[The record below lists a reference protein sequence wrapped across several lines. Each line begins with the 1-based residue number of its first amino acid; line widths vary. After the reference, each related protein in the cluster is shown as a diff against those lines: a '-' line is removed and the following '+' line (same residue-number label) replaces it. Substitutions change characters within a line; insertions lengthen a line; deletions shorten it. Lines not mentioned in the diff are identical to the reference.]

1 MRRVL
6 ATLLAVGFPLA
17 GAAPAA
23 AYSEADL
30 RARLAREMRLAG
42 PASGAY
48 VRDLGSGEEL
58 FALRENVARIPASVQ
73 KLYTTA
79 SAMLRFGPSATIETT
94 VVTDA
99 LAPVDA
105 LGVLHGDLV
114 LVGGGDPFFGDEP
127 AAALA
132 RAVRAAG
139 IVAVDGAV
147 VGDESRFDALR
158 SNVSTRY
165 DFELGGVL
173 SALAYDRGIF
183 RGRARTDAGRFAAAR
198 FAAKLKAAGVGV
210 AGRSSAGTAPL
221 GARVIAAVP
230 SRSVGELA
238 RFVNVPSNNFAA
250 EMLLKLLG
258 ARFRDEGST
267 AAGAD
272 VARDTL
278 DDFGVRPLIIDG
290 SGLSRS
296 DRTTPRQVVRL
307 LERMRRQ
314 DIAAPFRASLAVPG
328 STGTV
333 KRRMRGTPARRCGV
347 KTGTLRDVSS
357 LAGYCTTVG
366 GRELGFALLF
376 NRVHTPSAKKIEDR
390 MTAAIA
396 RLDDSPPAAAPDSGG
411 TAPSA

>member
-1 MRRVL
+1 MRRLL
-6 ATLLAVGFPLA
+6 ATLLAVASPLA

-23 AYSEADL
+23 AFGEADL
-30 RARLAREMRLAG
+30 QAKLSREMRLAG
-42 PASGAY
+42 PATGAY
-48 VRDLGSGEEL
+48 VRDLDSGEEL
-58 FALRENVARIPASVQ
+58 FALRENVARIPASVE
-73 KLYTTA
+73 KLYTTS
-79 SAMLRFGPSATIETT
+79 SAMLRLGPSATIDTT

-114 LVGGGDPFFGDEP
+114 LVGAGDPFFGDAS

-132 RAVRAAG
+132 RAMRATG

-147 VGDESRFDALR
+147 VGDETRFDALR
-158 SNVSTRY
+158 SNLSTRY

-183 RGRARTDAGRFAAAR
+183 RGKARTDAARFAAAR
-198 FAAKLKAAGVGV
+198 FAARLKAAGVSVSGPSR
-210 AGRSSAGTAPL
+210 AGAAPL
-221 GARVIAAVP
+221 GARAIAAVP
-230 SRSVGELA
+230 SRPVGELA

-278 DDFGVRPLIIDG
+278 DDFGVRPRIIDG

-307 LERMRRQ
+307 LERMHGQ
-314 DIAAPFRASLAVPG
+314 DVAASFRASLAVPG

-333 KRRMRGTPARRCGV
+333 RRRMRGTPARRCRV

-357 LAGYCTTVG
+357 LAGYCTTLD
-366 GRELGFALLF
+366 GREVGFALLL
-376 NRVHTPSAKKIEDR
+376 NRVYTPAAKNIEDR
-390 MTAAIA
+390 IAASIA
-396 RLDDSPPAAAPDSGG
+396 RLDEDAPAVPDAGG
-411 TAPSA
+411 TAPRP